1 MKNQIEHEENEMN
14 NKERELKNIKES
26 QNQSSKEELP

>member
-1 MKNQIEHEENEMN
+1 MKNQIEQEENEMK
-14 NKERELKNIKES
+14 NKERELRNIKES